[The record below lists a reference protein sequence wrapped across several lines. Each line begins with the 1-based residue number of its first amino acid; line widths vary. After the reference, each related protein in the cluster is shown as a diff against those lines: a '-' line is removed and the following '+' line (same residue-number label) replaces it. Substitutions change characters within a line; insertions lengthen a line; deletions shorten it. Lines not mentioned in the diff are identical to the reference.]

1 MLAFVDL
8 PLTRKVTKGQ
18 RSLIFTQ
25 VTRFENALRFR
36 RFIYPNFLFGR
47 CLVEMI
53 VLPRNIVL
61 LGKAMYQIAFL
72 NLEFSQKSV
81 VVATVERY
89 KFENFVKNS
98 SLHSL

>member
-1 MLAFVDL
+1 
-8 PLTRKVTKGQ
+8 
-18 RSLIFTQ
+18 
-25 VTRFENALRFR
+25 
-36 RFIYPNFLFGR
+36 
-47 CLVEMI
+47 MI
-53 VLPRNIVL
+53 VLPRSIVS

-98 SLHSL
+98 SLHFL